1 MFESIL
7 ETVSEGSNTIFLD
20 IPEKDYFFSY
30 NTISE
35 TSAQELT
42 DNYFKTKAK
51 DGIPH
56 VKEINFDSSTHK
68 VKILLEI
75 DYNRQHKLENYI
87 IPDTLNINRNH
98 PMLKN
103 Q

>member
-1 MFESIL
+1 MFDNIF
-7 ETVSEGSNTIFLD
+7 ETVCEGSNIIFLD
-20 IPEKDYFFSY
+20 IPEQDYFCY

-35 TSAQELT
+35 KSAQELT

-56 VKEINFDSSTHK
+56 VKEITFDSSTHK
-68 VKILLEI
+68 VKILLEV

-87 IPDTLNINRNH
+87 IPDTLNVNRNH